1 MAPKIDF
8 NSIEEDLTDD
18 QIQELL
24 RTAAR
29 RLKGEAIA
37 PHHEKARQFPQKY
50 AGKSLP
56 CQTLFS
62 Y

>member
-1 MAPKIDF
+1 MHDFKIPLSSMSHRIDF

-37 PHHEKARQFPQKY
+37 PRNEKARHSPQKY
-50 AGKSLP
+50 PGS
-56 CQTLFS
+56 
-62 Y
+62 